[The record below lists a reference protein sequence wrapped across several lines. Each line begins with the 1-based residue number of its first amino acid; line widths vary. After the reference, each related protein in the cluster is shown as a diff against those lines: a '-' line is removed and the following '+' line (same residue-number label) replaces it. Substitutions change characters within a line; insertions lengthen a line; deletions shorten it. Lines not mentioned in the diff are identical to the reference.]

1 MNDSKFARRQNKL
14 AHLANVYKKGDDQ
27 GITNSFLKSESF
39 NFSTETQSPQ
49 KSPEKIEKTSKSLQ
63 NNISLAS
70 LGTKID
76 ETDYSSLGTLEKK
89 INQKIRSNLPPTGSN
104 STPLKSVLKTPT
116 KFNKNFRK
124 GPSTEQKSDQFIKS
138 RQVFSPKDEEKEN
151 KSIECGIKKIEKW
164 KFIKNLKIIFL

>member
-14 AHLANVYKKGDDQ
+14 AHLANVYKNGDDQ
-27 GITNSFLKSESF
+27 GITDSFLKAESF

-49 KSPEKIEKTSKSLQ
+49 NSPKKVEKSSLQ
-63 NNISLAS
+63 KNISLAS
-70 LGTKID
+70 LGTRIE

-89 INQKIRSNLPPTGSN
+89 INQKIRSNLPPTGLN

-124 GPSTEQKSDQFIKS
+124 GPSKEQKSDQFIKS

-151 KSIECGIKKIEKW
+151 KSVERGTRKIEVYLLT
-164 KFIKNLKIIFL
+164 IY